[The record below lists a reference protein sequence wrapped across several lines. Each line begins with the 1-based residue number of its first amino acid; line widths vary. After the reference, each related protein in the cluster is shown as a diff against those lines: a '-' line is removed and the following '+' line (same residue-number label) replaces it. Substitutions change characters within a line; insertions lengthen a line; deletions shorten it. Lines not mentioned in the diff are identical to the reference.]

1 MYSQSATYDR
11 YLEAEKLH
19 DRAVANLNNARKN
32 RCWSVIP
39 IAASAVESARRVMD
53 SLFYELKGA

>member
-1 MYSQSATYDR
+1 MYSQSSTYDR

-19 DRAVANLNNARKN
+19 DRAVANLNIAVQSR
-32 RCWSVIP
+32 RWSVI
-39 IAASAVESARRVMD
+39 AVAESAVKSAKHTVD